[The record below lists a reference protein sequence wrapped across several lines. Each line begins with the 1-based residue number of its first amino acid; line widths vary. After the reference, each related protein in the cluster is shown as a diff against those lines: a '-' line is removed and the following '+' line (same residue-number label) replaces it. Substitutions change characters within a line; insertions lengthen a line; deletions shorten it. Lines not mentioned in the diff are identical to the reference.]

1 MPIEKAKWRRFSAWL
16 LTCGMSFSAMA
27 ASNNTA
33 VALDSYTIDVDF
45 KLTHAILPLDL
56 TASEGKELVL
66 FGVDEKQQRWLSIF
80 ERDAEKGYQQAYS
93 IEVPYDFYAF
103 DVTDED
109 VERNQHDLYF
119 LSSEALHKTVLQ
131 PGKISFEKLQDIAPI
146 TLKKRVEFI
155 TKSDFVID
163 INQDTQ
169 DDFFIPG
176 LQQAQLYVSG
186 DNAEYQSIALPIS
199 PQVEHFSDGA
209 RYRAAKVYFVD
220 LNLDGLDDIVKVGE
234 GEFEFY
240 PQQADG
246 KFATIAQYVPVSL
259 AISGMDWWNKRD
271 AYGES
276 LDQSDL
282 IYRKVE
288 QLQDINADG
297 MADLVVRYTKSSGV
311 LDRVNDYEIYLGE
324 NKSGLLSFPKKPTS
338 VIRADGTLTGFELV
352 DVDEDNIHEVMVA
365 GFDIGLSQ
373 IIGALVSG
381 SIDQD
386 VHLFKMN
393 GSNTYASKAN
403 TSKEVE
409 LSFSLTSG
417 QSGSPVVKL
426 VDLNGDGLKDLLLSD
441 GEDELRFYV
450 GEDSSKLFS
459 SRSNKIN
466 ITLPQDGEMLSSADL
481 NGDGKHD
488 LLVKYGRQDE
498 EELQSQFKV
507 MLSN

>member
-1 MPIEKAKWRRFSAWL
+1 MPLIKAKWHYLSGLLLASSAIFSAQ
-16 LTCGMSFSAMA
+16 A
-27 ASNNTA
+27 ASNNAA

-45 KLTHAILPLDL
+45 KLTHPILPLNL
-56 TASEGKELVL
+56 TQAPGKELVL
-66 FGVDEKQQRWLSIF
+66 FGVDDKQQRWLSVF
-80 ERDAEKGYQQAYS
+80 EMDATEGYQQTFS
-93 IEVPYDFYAF
+93 IEVPYGFYGF
-103 DVTDED
+103 DTTED
-109 VERNQHDLYF
+109 TSERSQQDLYF
-119 LSSEALHKTVLQ
+119 LSSDAVYKMVLAEGKVTFESLH
-131 PGKISFEKLQDIAPI
+131 DIAPI

-155 TKSDFVID
+155 TRSDFVRD
-163 INQDTQ
+163 LNKDGQ
-169 DDFFIPG
+169 DDFFIAG
-176 LQQAQLYVSG
+176 LQQSTLYMATTDG
-186 DNAEYQSIALPIS
+186 YDAIELPIS
-199 PQVEHFSDGA
+199 PQVDHYSDGA

-234 GEFEFY
+234 GEFEYY
-240 PQQADG
+240 PQLAGGQ
-246 KFATIAQYVPVSL
+246 FRTIAQYVPVSL
-259 AISGMDWWNKRD
+259 AISAIDWWNKRD

-288 QLQDINADG
+288 QLKDINADG
-297 MADLVVRYTKSSGV
+297 MADLVIRYTKSSGV

-324 NKSGLLSFPKKPTS
+324 NKAGLLSFPKQPSS
-338 VIRADGTLTGFELV
+338 VIKADGTLTGFELV
-352 DVDEDNIHEVMVA
+352 DIDDDEVKEVMVA

-393 GSNTYASKAN
+393 ASNAYADKAN

-417 QSGSPVVKL
+417 QSGTPVVKL
-426 VDLNGDGLKDLLLSD
+426 LDLNGDGLKDLLLSD
-441 GEDELRFYV
+441 GDDELRFYV
-450 GEDSSKLFS
+450 GENSSKLFS
-459 SRSNKIN
+459 SRSDKIN
-466 ITLPQDGEMLSSADL
+466 IVLPQDGEMLSSADL

-488 LLVKYGRQDE
+488 LMIKYGRQDDV
-498 EELQSQFKV
+498 ELQSQFKV